1 MRGHRSGL
9 WLLVVALGAA
19 AACNDPS
26 SMDMD
31 ADDGSAPLDVQ
42 ALLWCLSSTDEG
54 TTADCETV
62 LYLSTASNP
71 GACLCIP
78 VGMQPTTGSELDQ
91 ALHEKA
97 LERCEEELAALGAV
111 TTRCDE
117 YVSKALVDYEEP
129 CEPDEW
135 PPLPS

>member
-1 MRGHRSGL
+1 MGNGL

-19 AACNDPS
+19 TACNEPS
-26 SMDMD
+26 SMEPDVD
-31 ADDGSAPLDVQ
+31 EGAAPLDVQ
-42 ALLWCLSSTDEG
+42 ALLWCLSCSGEG
-54 TTADCETV
+54 TTADGESVTF
-62 LYLSTASNP
+62 SGTRSDP

-91 ALHEKA
+91 ALHDMA

-117 YVSKALVDYEEP
+117 YVSRAIVDYKEP

-135 PPLPS
+135 PPLPT